1 MAGAL
6 IEFEVVDH
14 DARTMVEKL
23 RAKLDRPEPVFLDIG
38 EALTISFRDRFGRGV
53 DAEGHPW
60 APLSQVTLDRKRKNK
75 DKILVLDGYL
85 RRLAYQAD
93 NTGVRI
99 GTDRI
104 YGALHQFGAR
114 KGEFGRTRRGA
125 PIPWGDVPAR
135 EYLGLS
141 DTDEGDILDILHEW
155 LAS

>member
-6 IEFEVVDH
+6 IEIDINDDETR
-14 DARTMVEKL
+14 AALEKL
-23 RAKLDRPEPVFLDIG
+23 RAKLASPEPVFRDIG

-53 DAEGHPW
+53 DSKNNRWKE
-60 APLSQVTLDRKRKNK
+60 LSDVTIERKRKNK

-85 RRLAYQAD
+85 KRLGYQAD
-93 NTGVRI
+93 NNGTRV

-104 YGALHQFGAR
+104 YGAMQLFGAR

-141 DTDEGDILDILHEW
+141 DADEGDILDILHEW